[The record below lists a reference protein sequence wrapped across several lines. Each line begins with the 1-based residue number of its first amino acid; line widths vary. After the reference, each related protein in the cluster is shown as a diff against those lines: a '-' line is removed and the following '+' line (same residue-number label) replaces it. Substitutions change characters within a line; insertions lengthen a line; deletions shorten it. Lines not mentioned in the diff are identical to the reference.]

1 MNFTVIWLD
10 SAESDLL
17 RLYLTARADG
27 HAEAYTRAAAR
38 VEQLFE
44 TDPLQLGESRTG
56 HRRVV
61 VEQPLT
67 IEFEVYADQ
76 RVAVI
81 TRIHY
86 APPRTSR

>member
-1 MNFTVIWLD
+1 MNFRIIWLD
-10 SAESDLL
+10 SAEADLL
-17 RLYLTARADG
+17 RCYLTARADG

-44 TDPLQLGESRTG
+44 NDPRQLGESRTG

-67 IEFEVYADQ
+67 IEFEVHEEQ
-76 RVAVI
+76 SVAVI

-86 APPRTSR
+86 APPRDDR